1 MRVPLSTF
9 AIQVDGQCKLAV
21 SNLDPQMQG
30 SSSIILGGMFFEEF
44 YGAAT
49 NQYNLT
55 SEVVQSQT
63 VSLFVQLNAI

>member
-1 MRVPLSTF
+1 
-9 AIQVDGQCKLAV
+9 
-21 SNLDPQMQG
+21 MQG